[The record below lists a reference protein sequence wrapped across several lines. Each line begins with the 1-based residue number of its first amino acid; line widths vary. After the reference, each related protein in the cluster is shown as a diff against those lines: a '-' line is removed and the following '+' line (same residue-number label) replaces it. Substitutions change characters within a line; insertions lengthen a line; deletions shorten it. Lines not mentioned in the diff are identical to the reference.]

1 MSAIVPRD
9 IEKRLERRWS
19 ERLKQDESFQAKAD
33 RLKKSNPTVGEGSAP
48 SEQMPRL
55 SSEDETIIAPLP
67 HDAD

>member
-33 RLKKSNPTVGEGSAP
+33 RLKKSNRTVVEGSAP
-48 SEQMPRL
+48 SEQMPRPSL
-55 SSEDETIIAPLP
+55 QDASLIAPLP
-67 HDAD
+67 READ